1 MSNGSPLSR
10 ITSVSDSIPNEVDS
24 LENYRLIGKSAI
36 ACGST
41 QGIGRACAITFA
53 RLGAAV
59 TLVARD
65 ESALRRVLAEL
76 PTSEGQQHRFICA
89 DFNSPDALGER
100 VRAHLNDHGPA
111 HILLNNSGGPKSGPI
126 TEARP
131 DEFRDAFNRLVICNQ
146 LLTQAVLPGMKDAK
160 FGRIINIISTSVK
173 EPIPGLGVSNT
184 IRAAV
189 ANWAKT
195 LSVEVAPFGITVNNI
210 LPGYTATARL
220 DELIE
225 TRAKATA
232 STKDQIRD
240 SYLAKIPAGR
250 LAQAEEIASAAGF
263 LASPGASYVNGIN
276 LPVDG
281 GRMGCL

>member
-1 MSNGSPLSR
+1 MDPL
-10 ITSVSDSIPNEVDS
+10 EQ
-24 LENYRLIGKSAI
+24 YRLIGKQAI

-41 QGIGRACAITFA
+41 QGIGRACAIQFA
-53 RLGAAV
+53 RLGAAIA
-59 TLVARD
+59 LVARD

-76 PTSEGQQHRFICA
+76 PNTEGQQHRFICA
-89 DFNSPDALGER
+89 DFNSPDALNEKI
-100 VRAHLNDHGPA
+100 RAHLSDHGPV

-126 TEARP
+126 TEAKP

-146 LLTQAVLPGMKDAK
+146 VLAQAILPGMKDAK
-160 FGRIINIISTSVK
+160 YGRIINIISTSVK
-173 EPIPGLGVSNT
+173 EPIQGLGVSNT

-220 DELIE
+220 EELIE
-225 TRAKATA
+225 TRAKATNA
-232 STKDQIRD
+232 TKDQIRA
-240 SYLAKIPAGR
+240 SYIAKIPVGR
-250 LAQAEEIASAAGF
+250 LADAEEIAAAAGF
-263 LASPGASYVNGIN
+263 LASPAAAYVTGIN

>member
-1 MSNGSPLSR
+1 MDP
-10 ITSVSDSIPNEVDS
+10 

-41 QGIGRACAITFA
+41 QGIGRACAMQFA

-65 ESALRRVLAEL
+65 ETALRRTVAEL
-76 PTSEGQQHRFICA
+76 PADEGQEHQYVCA
-89 DFNSPDALGER
+89 DFNAPDALSDKIRYLVNE
-100 VRAHLNDHGPA
+100 HGPA

-146 LLTQAVLPGMKDAK
+146 LLAQAVLPGMKAAR

-173 EPIPGLGVSNT
+173 EPIQGLGVSNT

-189 ANWAKT
+189 ANWSKT
-195 LSVEVAPFGITVNNI
+195 LAGEVAPFGVTVNNI

-220 DELIE
+220 DELIDA
-225 TRAKATA
+225 RAKAGNITR
-232 STKDQIRD
+232 DQVRD
-240 SYLAKIPAGR
+240 SYIAKIPAGR
-250 LAQAEEIASAAGF
+250 LGSPEEIAAAAGF
-263 LASPGASYVNGIN
+263 LASPAASYVTGIN
-276 LPVDG
+276 LTVDG
-281 GRMGCL
+281 GRTGCM